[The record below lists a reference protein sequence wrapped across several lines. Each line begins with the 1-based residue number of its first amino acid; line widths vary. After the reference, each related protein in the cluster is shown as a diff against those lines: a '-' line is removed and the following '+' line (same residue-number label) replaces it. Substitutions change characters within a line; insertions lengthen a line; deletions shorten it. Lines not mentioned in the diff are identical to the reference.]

1 MSYTLTTLAAAL
13 PLASGWSVHSL
24 WMRRRIEAARRDPLT
39 GLWTREPFEERA
51 RKSLTRG
58 QQQAVYVVDLNWFKE
73 INDVHGH
80 AAGDAVLA
88 ATGRR
93 FDQWAHDNAG
103 CAGRLGG
110 DEFAAITPVY
120 GKTGTSTGNLLARLA
135 DLLDRL
141 EQPVQFEGQHIDVYA
156 SIGVARYWRAG
167 GGDLSALLRRADEQ
181 MYQAKRDPESEG
193 FSIAPLFGSAPE
205 FGTVN
210 GRRAGRRGTT
220 RGTGVAA

>member
-1 MSYTLTTLAAAL
+1 MSYALTTLAAAL

-24 WMRRRIEAARRDPLT
+24 WMRRRIDAARRDPLT
-39 GLWTREPFEERA
+39 GLWTRDPFEERA

-73 INDVHGH
+73 INDTFGH
-80 AAGDAVLA
+80 TAGDAVLR

-103 CAGRLGG
+103 TAGRLGG
-110 DEFAAITPVY
+110 DEFAALTPVY
-120 GKTGTSTGNLLARLA
+120 GTTGTVTGNLLVKLA

-141 EQPVQFEGQHIDVYA
+141 EQPVEFDGQRIDVHA

-167 GGDLSALLRRADEQ
+167 SADLSALLRRADEQ
-181 MYQAKRDPESEG
+181 MYRAKREGGG

-220 RGTGVAA
+220 GGTEAAA

>member
-24 WMRRRIEAARRDPLT
+24 WMRRRIDAARRDPLT

-73 INDVHGH
+73 INDTYGH
-80 AAGDAVLA
+80 AAGDAVLR

-93 FDQWAHDNAG
+93 FGQWSDDNAG
-103 CAGRLGG
+103 TAGRLGG

-120 GKTGTSTGNLLARLA
+120 GETGTVTGNLLVRLA
-135 DLLDRL
+135 DLRDRL
-141 EQPVQFEGQHIDVYA
+141 EQPVEVEGQRIDVYA
-156 SIGVARYWRAG
+156 SVGVARYWRACG
-167 GGDLSALLRRADEQ
+167 ADLSALLRRADEQ
-181 MYQAKRDPESEG
+181 MYKAKRDPQG
-193 FSIAPLFGSAPE
+193 GGWSIAPLFGSAPE

-220 RGTGVAA
+220 GGTEAAA